1 MAEAGRNR
9 FMVLAMLHCGNNAA
23 QRWWTAQQKPPDGA
37 PYRRET
43 LAPGM
48 YLGFNLKK
56 MA

>member
-1 MAEAGRNR
+1 
-9 FMVLAMLHCGNNAA
+9 MVLAMLHCGNNAA